1 MVVKIRPLKEKVK
14 KSMQSSVGCRQ
25 KPKEPSLNVE
35 KLKSQEFANSWSFPR
50 LCATAPRP

>member
-1 MVVKIRPLKEKVK
+1 MVVKILPLKEKVK

-50 LCATAPRP
+50 LCATAP